1 MRYNFAAQMTSAVI
15 ETESHCGHY
24 ANNRII
30 CSQPKD
36 EVDMKVTINDVAKL
50 AGVSIKT
57 VSRVMNSEPSVRQD
71 TIDKVMAAVKQLQY
85 QPNAA
90 ARNLASSKSYSI
102 GYVYDNPNAY
112 YIIDMQNGLLEAC
125 HKYGYE
131 LLIHPTN
138 AKSSGIVQEV
148 LELVERSRL
157 AGLVLTPPFSEMPE
171 LATALD
177 EKGIDY
183 VRIISGSTP
192 SEKFK
197 NCVLVDDFTAAFRIT
212 NHLLDQGHTKL
223 AFLCG
228 DEEHSSSGERLAGFQ
243 AALNKRNIPVN
254 DKYVIPGSYSFE
266 SGVAGAKQLL
276 ALPELPTAI
285 FACNDEIAAG
295 ALFCARLSQIS
306 IPEQLAIAGFE
317 NSPFSRQT
325 WPPLTT
331 ANQPN
336 KTIARQAAELLFKAS
351 KQSGKPLS
359 FEQPVFVPELVVR
372 ESTRRDL

>member
-1 MRYNFAAQMTSAVI
+1 
-15 ETESHCGHY
+15 
-24 ANNRII
+24 
-30 CSQPKD
+30 
-36 EVDMKVTINDVAKL
+36 MKATITDVANL
-50 AGVSIKT
+50 ASVSIKT
-57 VSRVMNSEPSVRQD
+57 VSRVMNNEPSVRKD
-71 TIDKVMAAVKQLQY
+71 TYDKVMAAIKQLQY

-125 HKYGYE
+125 RKHGYE

-138 AKSSGIVQEV
+138 AKSINIVQEV
-148 LELVERSRL
+148 LELVAHSRL
-157 AGLVLTPPFSEMPE
+157 AGLVLTPPFSEMPDI
-171 LATALD
+171 AAALD
-177 EKGIDY
+177 KKGVDY

-192 SEKFK
+192 SDKLK
-197 NCVLVDDFTAAFRIT
+197 NCILIDDFTAAFRIT
-212 NHLLDQGHTKL
+212 NHLLDQGHTQL

-243 AALNKRNIPVN
+243 AALNKKGVSLPSA
-254 DKYVIPGSYSFE
+254 YVIAGTYSFE
-266 SGVAGAKQLL
+266 SGVQGAQKLL
-276 ALPELPTAI
+276 AMAEKPTAI

-295 ALFCARLSQIS
+295 ALFCARLLQIS
-306 IPEQLAIAGFE
+306 IPQQLAIAGFE

-351 KQSGKPLS
+351 KQNKQQCN
-359 FEQPVFVPELVVR
+359 FEQPVFVPELLVR
-372 ESTRRDL
+372 ESTRP

>member
-1 MRYNFAAQMTSAVI
+1 
-15 ETESHCGHY
+15 
-24 ANNRII
+24 
-30 CSQPKD
+30 
-36 EVDMKVTINDVAKL
+36 MKVTINDVAKL

-57 VSRVMNSEPSVRQD
+57 VSRVMNNEPSVRQD
-71 TIDKVMAAVKQLQY
+71 TVDKVMAAVKQLQY

-125 HKYGYE
+125 RKHGYE

-138 AKSSGIVQEV
+138 AKSTNIVNEV
-148 LELVERSRL
+148 LDLVERSRL

-171 LATALD
+171 LAAELD
-177 EKGIDY
+177 KKGIDF

-192 SEKFK
+192 SDKLK
-197 NCVLVDDFTAAFRIT
+197 NCVLIDDFTAAFRIT
-212 NHLLDQGHTKL
+212 NHLLDQGHSKL

-228 DEEHSSSGERLAGFQ
+228 DEEHSSSGERLAGFK
-243 AALNKRNIPVN
+243 AALTKRGITLN
-254 DKYVIPGSYSFE
+254 DDYIIPGTYSFE
-266 SGVAGAKQLL
+266 SGVQGAQTLL
-276 ALPELPTAI
+276 AMADKPSAI

-295 ALFCARLSQIS
+295 ALFCARLSHIN
-306 IPEQLAIAGFE
+306 IPAQLAIAGFE

-336 KTIARQAAELLFKAS
+336 SIIACQAAELLFKAC
-351 KQSGKPLS
+351 KQTSANAN
-359 FEQPVFVPELVVR
+359 FEQPVFVPELLVR
-372 ESTRRDL
+372 ESTRA

>member
-1 MRYNFAAQMTSAVI
+1 
-15 ETESHCGHY
+15 
-24 ANNRII
+24 
-30 CSQPKD
+30 
-36 EVDMKVTINDVAKL
+36 MKVTINDVAKL
-50 AGVSIKT
+50 AEVSIKT
-57 VSRVMNSEPSVRQD
+57 VSRVMNHEPSVRQD

-125 HKYGYE
+125 RKHGYE

-138 AKSSGIVQEV
+138 AKSTGIVQEV

-171 LATALD
+171 IAAALD
-177 EKGIDY
+177 TKGIDY

-192 SEKFK
+192 SEKLQ
-197 NCVLVDDFTAAFRIT
+197 NCVLIDDFTAAFRIT
-212 NHLLDQGHTKL
+212 THLLDQGHTHL

-243 AALNKRNIPVN
+243 AALTKRGISLNPDCI
-254 DKYVIPGSYSFE
+254 IPGTYSFE
-266 SGVAGAKQLL
+266 SGVQGAQKLL
-276 ALPELPTAI
+276 AMADKPTAI

-295 ALFCARLSQIS
+295 ALFCARLLHIS

-351 KQSGKPLS
+351 KQANKSNS

-372 ESTRRDL
+372 ESTRSEAQI